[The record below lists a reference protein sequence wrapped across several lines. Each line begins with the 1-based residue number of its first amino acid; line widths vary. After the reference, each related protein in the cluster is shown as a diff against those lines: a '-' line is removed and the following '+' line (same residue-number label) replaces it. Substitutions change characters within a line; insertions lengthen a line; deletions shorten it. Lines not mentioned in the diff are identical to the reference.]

1 MEIKTIEDMVSIDQS
16 DPQKI
21 EDGIYGIGGFLNVTF
36 AHSTGVVGEG
46 QNCVARW
53 VFQTFFMFSSNPG
66 ETIQFDEH
74 MFQMGWFNDQLD
86 CLRY

>member
-1 MEIKTIEDMVSIDQS
+1 MVSIDQS

-36 AHSTGVVGEG
+36 AARGGGWRAKLHWFVGSKHFWFL
-46 QNCVARW
+46 ALL
-53 VFQTFFMFSSNPG
+53 G

-74 MFQMGWFNDQLD
+74 IFQMG
-86 CLRY
+86 